1 MAVRAGG
8 LILEANR
15 EYAKGRFT
23 GALPLYEEVLRNQ
36 GRIFLTLANIDELSR
51 AQRRADARRA
61 WTEAIGIREGG
72 VDRAAVALDCGLL
85 CLEDGLLPRAARCFK
100 ACVEYDTA
108 HTHVAKAA
116 HEKLGETSRLMG
128 QAKGAPP
135 KRIAA

>member
-1 MAVRAGG
+1 MPLGFGSGSPSTLGYSMAAVRAGG

-23 GALPLYEEVLRNQ
+23 EALPLYEEALCMELDSRTRFVVLRNQ

-72 VDRAAVALDCGLL
+72 VDRAAG
-85 CLEDGLLPRAARCFK
+85 ARM
-100 ACVEYDTA
+100 CVYTIIMRG
-108 HTHVAKAA
+108 TQPV
-116 HEKLGETSRLMG
+116 T
-128 QAKGAPP
+128 
-135 KRIAA
+135 